1 MTIITTPAGPTY
13 STPTTGT
20 QTTQGQQGTQGTQGT
35 SAAGAASGTTGTV
48 PAEVGQL
55 GGANTSPAGK
65 PTLSSPKAK
74 SALAT
79 HRLAQAEEKDVGTAR
94 QRADA
99 KMDRAALLREMRKDR
114 REAVCAKAFELD
126 DFSRLVMG
134 PFHYCLKNPVKVVVG
149 ALALG
154 AATATAISTGS
165 LQGFKAAMPAISAVI
180 SGIVKSSGVDEM
192 IQRGSELALLQL
204 GVDPKVTEKWGD
216 AVGSLAFVGT
226 NVAMNALG
234 GTWDKI
240 DFSSMGDLAADV
252 AVLLNVPAKNAA
264 ALSAIVSMVGSGAVG
279 IGAGIVAGDYKEL
292 SADNFKAVWTTVTQK
307 LQGNDF
313 KLSDI
318 TDMET
323 FKAMQKAWGALVED
337 FGDLQKF
344 TEALSA
350 LVAPADPKSNYK
362 A

>member
-1 MTIITTPAGPTY
+1 MQAPHGA
-13 STPTTGT
+13 
-20 QTTQGQQGTQGTQGT
+20 QGTQAP
-35 SAAGAASGTTGTV
+35 SAAGAASGVTGTV
-48 PAEVGQL
+48 PTEVGQS
-55 GGANTSPAGK
+55 GGLNTASAGK
-65 PTLSSPKAK
+65 PALSAPKAQGV
-74 SALAT
+74 SAAKGLDK
-79 HRLAQAEEKDVGTAR
+79 AEEKDVGMAR

-114 REAVCAKAFELD
+114 REAVCAKAFELE
-126 DFSRLVMG
+126 DFARLVMG
-134 PFHYCLKNPVKVVVG
+134 PLNYCLKNPVQVVVS

-165 LQGFKAAMPAISAVI
+165 LQGFKTAMPAISPVI
-180 SGIVKSSGVDEM
+180 AGIVKSSGVDEM
-192 IQRGSELALLQL
+192 VQRGTELALLQL

-216 AVGSLAFVGT
+216 AVGSAVFVGA
-226 NVAMNALG
+226 NVAMNAIG

-240 DFSSMGDLAADV
+240 DFSSMGELAADV

-264 ALSAIVSMVGSGAVG
+264 ALSTIVSMVGTGAVG

-292 SADNFKAVWTTVTQK
+292 NAKNFEILWITLTQK

-313 KLSDI
+313 DLSEI
-318 TDMET
+318 SNMKT
-323 FKAMQKAWGALVED
+323 FKAMQKSWGALVED

-344 TEALSA
+344 VEALNT